1 MVISV
6 SAFADTN
13 YNNFTG
19 YSAYWHPLG
28 NPDTATY
35 GETFTA
41 PTNEDSNLKDFG
53 FYLAGPIVSGNIIMS
68 AYIATWTGFE
78 PRDTPLYKPIG
89 ELRKHRKC
97 VSLVRYRG
105 LALTPGASYVV
116 FLSVSQYYGQSSGE
130 SYVSS
135 GGATI
140 PGGAFVYIMMAET
153 LARFSTAHGTELVFS
168 PTGPLMQTLRP
179 RIGCAGTRHHVA
191 SWPWPGW
198 HCSFKKEVPEI
209 ISIQVLNTRRQGQ
222 KWLCLFISCVDDLQS
237 QCIFRRIELEK
248 SIKQS

>member
-1 MVISV
+1 MKKILFIAALLLISV

-41 PTNEDSNLKDFG
+41 PTNGDSNLKDFG

-68 AYIATWTGFE
+68 AYIATWTGSNAGTLLYTSPSVNYANTGNAFLSF
-78 PRDTPLYKPIG
+78 DTG
-89 ELRKHRKC
+89 
-97 VSLVRYRG
+97 G
-105 LALTPGASYVV
+105 LALSPGASYVV

-140 PGGAFVYIMMAET
+140 PGGAFVYYNDGGN
-153 LARFSTAHGTELVFS
+153 FSSLFNSTWNGTSLQPDWAINADFTS
-168 PTGPLMQTLRP
+168 SNS
-179 RIGCAGTRHHVA
+179 A
-191 SWPWPGW
+191 
-198 HCSFKKEVPEI
+198 VPEPGTMLLLGLGLAGI
-209 ISIQVLNTRRQGQ
+209 AVSRKKCQ
-222 KWLCLFISCVDDLQS
+222 K
-237 QCIFRRIELEK
+237 
-248 SIKQS
+248 